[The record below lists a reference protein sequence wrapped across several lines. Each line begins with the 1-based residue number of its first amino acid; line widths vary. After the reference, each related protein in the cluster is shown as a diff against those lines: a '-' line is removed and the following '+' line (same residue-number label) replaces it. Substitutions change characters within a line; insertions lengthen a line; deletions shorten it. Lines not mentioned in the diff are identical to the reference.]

1 MQLDPHTCGK
11 PQIHKGQSEH
21 RGEVLSSMRARAVFL
36 EEEPRE
42 LSLKEQAGVGL
53 ARYRGS
59 IKVRRGKVNCFP
71 ACTTPFKNNA
81 VQASHMKNGK

>member
-1 MQLDPHTCGK
+1 MVLRAGDTTMSLSQLPPHNNPQCGWGDGPTCMQLDPHTCGK

-53 ARYRGS
+53 ARYRG
-59 IKVRRGKVNCFP
+59 V
-71 ACTTPFKNNA
+71 
-81 VQASHMKNGK
+81 